1 MGSDHVHAVLDA
13 FDGLEPYIEGRA
25 PCRDMMVDLVRRHI
39 TETGAELERLRAVAK
54 AARGYVKAQT
64 ARRAN
69 RAVIDGERRVQQ
81 AYVDLRRVLAD
92 LPHVDSSPED
102 ESGLDLP

>member
-1 MGSDHVHAVLDA
+1 MRAQWTAPEQLASDAKLIDELRSMILA
-13 FDGLEPYIEGRA
+13 
-25 PCRDMMVDLVRRHI
+25 RD
-39 TETGAELERLRAVAK
+39 EELESLRAVEK

-69 RAVIDGERRVQQ
+69 RAVIDGERRVQL

-92 LPHVDSSPED
+92 LPDVDSAA
-102 ESGLDLP
+102 GTGTGQDLP

>member
-1 MGSDHVHAVLDA
+1 MRAQWTAPEQLASDAKLIDELRSMILA
-13 FDGLEPYIEGRA
+13 
-25 PCRDMMVDLVRRHI
+25 RD
-39 TETGAELERLRAVAK
+39 EELERLRAVEK

-69 RAVIDGERRVQQ
+69 RAVIDGERRVQL